1 MLCHQITSTKTNLY
15 TYLNKRLVNYI
26 KFVITVKRD
35 CKIFNWIW
43 DRHILQC
50 NMNFE
55 CWTQSQNL
63 KQKEHCEVWGSHA
76 SVAENSSPHG
86 RDAALLG
93 EVTLVTFWRIVVSS
107 QSNNP
112 TRKTLHGPL
121 DPDGTTL
128 HNVKNYAPSDETIM
142 SRKTRI
148 FSNTTVWISDLA
160 FILFINNSPRHT
172 VTDQICSNESY
183 PVHIMQQSQKAPQ
196 HCKYRVFHDFRA

>member
-1 MLCHQITSTKTNLY
+1 MLCHQTQFTSTKTNLY

-63 KQKEHCEVWGSHA
+63 KQKVHCEIWGSHA
-76 SVAENSSPHG
+76 SVAENSSPQG
-86 RDAALLG
+86 RDAAFVGWG
-93 EVTLVTFWRIVVSS
+93 EVRFVTFWRIVVSS
-107 QSNNP
+107 PSQSNSP

-128 HNVKNYAPSDETIM
+128 HNAKNYAPSDKTIM
-142 SRKTRI
+142 SQTTRI
-148 FSNTTVWISDLA
+148 FSNTIQY
-160 FILFINNSPRHT
+160 ILCN
-172 VTDQICSNESY
+172 
-183 PVHIMQQSQKAPQ
+183 IMQ
-196 HCKYRVFHDFRA
+196 